1 VATTTTRRPDRRIRL
16 STREV
21 ELIYEALKRSGVSV
35 PLLRR
40 FAALRDGDV
49 DLRGHG
55 REKGERWA

>member
-40 FAALRDGDV
+40 FAALKDGDV
-49 DLRGHG
+49 DLRGYG